1 MTHPRPLVNIERAAQ
16 EHRLVIKSMLDEY
29 LSELGAATAYPYLDL
44 YWQET
49 ARFPYLIR
57 VGSEVAGF
65 ALVRK
70 NERDRFEIAEFC
82 VIAGFRRMGTGSA
95 AAAAIFSA
103 HPGQWEVQGFPG
115 NAAAAAF
122 WEHVITARAG
132 SVRRTVENGVWVFEV
147 PPVALLLG

>member
-1 MTHPRPLVNIERAAQ
+1 MNHPRPSITIEYVAK
-16 EHRLVIKSMLDEY
+16 EDRLVIKSMLDEY
-29 LSELGAATAYPYLDL
+29 LSELGDATAYPYLDL
-44 YWQET
+44 YWQEST
-49 ARFPYLIR
+49 RFPYLIR

-82 VIAGFRRMGTGSA
+82 VLASFRRRGTGSA

-103 HPGQWEVQGFPG
+103 YSGEWEVRSFPG

-122 WEHVITARAG
+122 WERVITACAG
-132 SVRRTVENGVWVFEV
+132 DGCQTVENGVWVFEI
-147 PPVALLLG
+147 LRLRC